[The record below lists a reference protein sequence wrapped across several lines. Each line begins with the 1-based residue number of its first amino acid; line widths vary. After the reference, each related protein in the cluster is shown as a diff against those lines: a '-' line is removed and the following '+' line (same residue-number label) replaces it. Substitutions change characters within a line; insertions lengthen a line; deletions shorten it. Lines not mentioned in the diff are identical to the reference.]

1 MTNITNNF
9 IHKDAIVGSNTI
21 IDPFSFIENNVVI
34 GDNCWIGNNV
44 RVCSGARIGNNVKI
58 FPGAVI
64 SSIPQDLKFEGEN
77 SETFIGD
84 NTIIREYVTV
94 SKGTKDKMKTSIGKE
109 CLLMAYTHVAHD
121 CIIGDNCIL
130 ANAVQLAGHVHI
142 DPFAIVGGGSLVHQF
157 VKIGSHSMISGGSLV
172 RKDVPP
178 FCKAGKEPLSFR
190 GINSIGLKRRN
201 FSNKK
206 INQIQNIFRILYLE
220 GRNNSQAIEK
230 IKKDILESEEKK
242 IVLDFISSS
251 ERGIIKGLLD

>member
-21 IDPFSFIENNVVI
+21 IDPFSFIENNVII

-94 SKGTKDKMKTSIGKE
+94 SKGTKDKMKTSIGKD

-130 ANAVQLAGHVHI
+130 ANAVQLAGHVII
-142 DPFAIVGGGSLVHQF
+142 DTYAIVGGGSLVHQF

-201 FSNKK
+201 FPNKK

-220 GRNNSQAIEK
+220 GRNNSQAVDK
-230 IKKDILESEEKK
+230 IKKDIPESEEKK